1 MQATNL
7 EDVEDVDRP
16 DIVAL
21 DKDGKIVLIA
31 EVQGFPFDS
40 NPKKTKE
47 NAILQIIDH
56 LQASKVLIPFAI
68 FVDLESILVFRWN
81 GSNLSE
87 VISFNTGDV
96 LSHYEPEFN
105 KKQIFNLYLTGL
117 TEAWI
122 SDFCYHWKSEIPPAS
137 KEIEEIGLLQF
148 LRGGITQ
155 P

>member
-7 EDVEDVDRP
+7 EYIDRP
-16 DIVAL
+16 DVVAL
-21 DKDGKIVLIA
+21 DKNGKIVLIV
-31 EVQGFPFDS
+31 EIQGFPFDS
-40 NPKKTKE
+40 NPKHSKE
-47 NAILQIIDH
+47 NAILRIIEY
-56 LQASKVLIPFAI
+56 LQASKALITFAM
-68 FVDLESILVFRWN
+68 FVDLKNILIFRWD

-87 VISFNTGDV
+87 VLSFNTGDV

-117 TEAWI
+117 IEAWI

-137 KEIEEIGLLQF
+137 KEIAKIGLSQL
-148 LRGGITQ
+148 LKGGITQ

>member
-7 EDVEDVDRP
+7 ELQDVDRP
-16 DIVAL
+16 DVVAL
-21 DKDGKIVLIA
+21 DKDGKTILIV

-47 NAILQIIDH
+47 NAILRIIDY
-56 LQASKVLIPFAI
+56 LQASKTLILFAM
-68 FVDLESILVFRWN
+68 FVDLENILVFRWD

-87 VISFNTGDV
+87 ILSFNTGDV
-96 LSHYEPEFN
+96 LSDYEPEFN

-122 SDFCYHWKSEIPPAS
+122 SDFCYHWKSEIPPVS
-137 KEIEEIGLLQF
+137 KEIAEIGLSQL
-148 LRGGITQ
+148 LKGGITQ

>member
-7 EDVEDVDRP
+7 EDVERP

-21 DKDGKIVLIA
+21 DKDGKIVLIV

-40 NPKKTKE
+40 NPKKSKE
-47 NAILQIIDH
+47 NAILRIIDY
-56 LQASKVLIPFAI
+56 LQASKALIPFAM
-68 FVDLESILVFRWN
+68 FVNLENILVFRWD

-87 VISFNTGDV
+87 VLNFNPGDV

-105 KKQIFNLYLTGL
+105 KKQIFNRYLTGL
-117 TEAWI
+117 TKAWI
-122 SDFCYHWKSEIPPAS
+122 TDFCYHWKSEIPPVS
-137 KEIEEIGLLQF
+137 KEMAEIGLSQL
-148 LRGGITQ
+148 LEGGITQ